1 MKCFHA
7 HPLPCL
13 QPTSLLLPQLISLP
27 PPHLTPLPLLHSPSP
42 PLIYPTSLPLSF
54 LSTSLL
60 SLHPSSLLCLQPTSL
75 PVPYPTSLPPFLSP
89 PLILTAPPPLSLPA
103 LPLPRHRPLL
113 RLSCLF
119 STHSL
124 SLQQQLVTPMP
135 VSSLFSQQFSH
146 HLHHSTHY
154 SFFSAPTLPYT
165 FSHFHSL
172 PCSFLFCSFLT
183 LLSGGGRGD
192 QREVR
197 SPGPHPYPPGRQ
209 SIHDRTLYRACGAFT
224 SLFHTITILGL
235 LHSHYPLHTTAAATA
250 LLALLTPPQ
259 QPQQQLRRQRGTYL
273 NRVLQSYSGRG
284 PMNPVA
290 SP

>member
-1 MKCFHA
+1 MLLCTPTA
-7 HPLPCL
+7 LSPVNLTASSPTNLTASPPSNPTASPPLTLTNSHLPNL
-13 QPTSLLLPQLISLP
+13 TASVLSLHLSSLP
-27 PPHLTPLPLLHSPSP
+27 SPELTALPPTNFTACPLPHLTASFPLSSAHPHCPSSTQSLCLASPQTSSAPPLPHF
-42 PLIYPTSLPLSF
+42 I
-54 LSTSLL
+54 
-60 SLHPSSLLCLQPTSL
+60 
-75 PVPYPTSLPPFLSP
+75 
-89 PLILTAPPPLSLPA
+89 
-103 LPLPRHRPLL
+103 LL
-113 RLSCLF
+113 RLYCLF

-135 VSSLFSQQFSH
+135 VSSLFSQQFPH

-197 SPGPHPYPPGRQ
+197 SPGPHPYPPGCQ

-273 NRVLQSYSGRG
+273 NHV
-284 PMNPVA
+284 
-290 SP
+290 